1 MAELLFISHYE
12 DEDKQD
18 EEQYYAW
25 SDSLSCGNGDV
36 DADHRRLL
44 DIAERV
50 RTADMQGQD
59 DAVVGHLLL
68 ELMEYVQGHFAREEA
83 LMQDVN
89 YPGLADHQFEHGLL
103 IQRVQSL
110 HREFLDGQRVAN
122 KEMWQFLRRW
132 LRYHIM
138 NADVRMALF
147 ASKAPP
153 SQTKIWEESLFATV
167 STS

>member
-1 MAELLFISHYE
+1 MAEALINGRYE
-12 DEDKQD
+12 DEDKLED
-18 EEQYYAW
+18 AQYYAW
-25 SDSLSCGNGDV
+25 SDALSCGNGDV

-50 RTADMQGQD
+50 RSADMQGQC
-59 DAVVGHLLL
+59 DAAVGNLLL
-68 ELMEYVQGHFAREEA
+68 ELMEYVQAHFAREEA
-83 LMQDVN
+83 LMQNVN

-103 IQRVQSL
+103 IQRVQGMYQ
-110 HREFLDGQRVAN
+110 EFLDGQRVSN

-147 ASKAPP
+147 ASKAPTIQ
-153 SQTKIWEESLFATV
+153 SRMREESFFV
-167 STS
+167 HQ